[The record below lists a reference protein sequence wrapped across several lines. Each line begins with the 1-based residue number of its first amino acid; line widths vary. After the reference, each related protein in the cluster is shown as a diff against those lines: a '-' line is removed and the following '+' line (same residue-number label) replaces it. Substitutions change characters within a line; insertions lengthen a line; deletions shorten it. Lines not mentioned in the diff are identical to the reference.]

1 MDRNR
6 RGKTEKVNI
15 QGQRDRQR
23 KNISNWEEIESRFTK
38 RDRNKRGFARNEC
51 VRTEH
56 VHQRE
61 RKNFP
66 RGSARNPSALNW
78 STRVSPSHDD
88 ARTVERA
95 KLID

>member
-1 MDRNR
+1 MKEHFQL
-6 RGKTEKVNI
+6 G
-15 QGQRDRQR
+15 RD
-23 KNISNWEEIESRFTK
+23 WVTFHGK